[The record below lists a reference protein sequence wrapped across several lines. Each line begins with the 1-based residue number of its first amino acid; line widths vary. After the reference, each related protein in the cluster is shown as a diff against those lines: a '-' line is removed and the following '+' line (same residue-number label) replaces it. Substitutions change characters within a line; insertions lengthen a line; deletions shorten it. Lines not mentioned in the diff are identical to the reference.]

1 MKVSLAFSLYKNGIG
16 DYFTLDDPTKGALN
30 NSTYTLAG
38 DVLVDVTS
46 DVRTVQVKRGRN
58 RQLGRFTAGA
68 ANLVLSNASR
78 KYDPL
83 NTASPYFGSIVPGK
97 QAVIEHNGYTL
108 YTGNVADWN
117 LDYDLGGD
125 NTAQVSCTD
134 GLATIANQ
142 TIAAGTASAE
152 LSGTRINTTLNALG
166 WPTASRAISAG
177 GATLAADVVADNTN
191 AVTYLTK
198 AVDSDPGALFVS
210 ADGLMTFRDRNDLQA
225 FTSGATFGPS
235 AIPFVDVEVEY
246 GAETLYPTVS
256 VNYWG
261 GTAVAQVSS
270 TDSTAVRD
278 YGDSE
283 LLVDTLLGNA
293 TDASRL
299 ATYLMSK
306 YANPVYRINS
316 LTFALHG
323 LSVPQSQTVLAQE
336 LGDMILVDGWAPGGV
351 GAPISQ
357 YLTIEGIEHQADP
370 GQHFVT
376 FTLSET
382 QAAFQLDSSAFGV
395 LDDDQL
401 GF

>member
-30 NSTYTLAG
+30 NSTYSLAG

-46 DVRTVQVKRGRN
+46 DVRTIQIKRGRN

-336 LGDMILVDGWAPGGV
+336 LGDMILVDGWSPGGV

-382 QAAFQLDSSAFGV
+382 QAAFQLNSSAFGV

>member
-1 MKVSLAFSLYKNGIG
+1 MKVSLGFSLYKNGIG
-16 DYFTLDDPTKGALN
+16 DYFTLDDSTKGALN
-30 NSTYTLAG
+30 NATYTLAG

-142 TIAAGTASAE
+142 TIAAGTATAE
-152 LSGTRINTTLNALG
+152 LSGTRINTTLNSLG
-166 WPTASRAISAG
+166 WPTASRDISAG
-177 GATLAADVVADNTN
+177 GATLAADVVTDNTN

-323 LSVPQSQTVLAQE
+323 LSVPQTQTVLAQE

-370 GQHFVT
+370 SQHFVT

-382 QAAFQLDSSAFGV
+382 AASFQLDSAAFGV

>member
-1 MKVSLAFSLYKNGIG
+1 MKVSLGFSLYKNGIG
-16 DYFTLDDPTKGALN
+16 DYFTLDDSTKGALN
-30 NSTYTLAG
+30 NATYTLAG

-46 DVRTVQVKRGRN
+46 DVRTIQIKRGRN

-270 TDSTAVRD
+270 TDTTAVRD

-370 GQHFVT
+370 SQHFVT

-382 QAAFQLDSSAFGV
+382 AASFQLDSAAFGV

>member
-16 DYFTLDDPTKGALN
+16 DYFTLDDSTKGALN

-283 LLVDTLLGNA
+283 LLVDTLLGNV

-382 QAAFQLDSSAFGV
+382 QAAFQLNSSAFGV

>member
-46 DVRTVQVKRGRN
+46 DVRTIQIKRGRN

-270 TDSTAVRD
+270 TDTTAVRD

-382 QAAFQLDSSAFGV
+382 QAAFQLNSSAFGV

>member
-16 DYFTLDDPTKGALN
+16 DYFTLDDSTKGALN

-46 DVRTVQVKRGRN
+46 DVRTIQIKRGRN

-270 TDSTAVRD
+270 TDTTAVRD

-382 QAAFQLDSSAFGV
+382 QAAFQLNSSTFGV

>member
-46 DVRTVQVKRGRN
+46 DVRTVQIKRGRN

-382 QAAFQLDSSAFGV
+382 QAAFQLNSSAFGV